1 MTFSYWVLAL
11 MVVALLFWRQ
21 RQQDERATA
30 LARQLCQAQQIQFLE
45 CARVGYRRTDHAGR
59 KGFFA
64 LYQVDF
70 SGDGESRYQAELWLR
85 GNRLSDFRL
94 PAFRI

>member
-1 MTFSYWVLAL
+1 MTFSYWLLAAMVL
-11 MVVALLFWRQ
+11 VLLFWRQ
-21 RQQDERATA
+21 RQQDERAGA
-30 LARQLCQAQQIQFLE
+30 LARQLCKAQQIQFLE
-45 CARVGYRRTDHAGR
+45 CARVGYKLKNVNGQR
-59 KGFFA
+59 GFYA

-70 SGDGESRYQAELWLR
+70 SGDGESRYQAELWLQ